1 MHHKRQSRNR
11 VAGVSFVT
19 GLPCGWLGSESESVF
34 ESVDRF
40 KVEIKS
46 HRGGRHGSCW
56 GVVLSGV
63 RAKCARKSSQAL
75 VAFAASLS

>member
-46 HRGGRHGSCW
+46 RRGVGMAHAGGLFSRGF
-56 GVVLSGV
+56 GQKVLGNQV
-63 RAKCARKSSQAL
+63 RRW
-75 VAFAASLS
+75 

>member
-34 ESVDRF
+34 ESVDRLRLRLNLAGGGSMTHAGGLF
-40 KVEIKS
+40 SRGFGQKVL
-46 HRGGRHGSCW
+46 GNQ
-56 GVVLSGV
+56 V
-63 RAKCARKSSQAL
+63 RRW
-75 VAFAASLS
+75 